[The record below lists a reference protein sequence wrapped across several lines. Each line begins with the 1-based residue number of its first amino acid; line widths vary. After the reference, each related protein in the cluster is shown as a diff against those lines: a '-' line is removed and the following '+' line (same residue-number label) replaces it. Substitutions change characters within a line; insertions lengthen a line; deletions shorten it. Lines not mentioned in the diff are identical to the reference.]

1 MKRILLLSVATLAL
15 AACNAGP
22 NQTNIELV
30 TNMMDQEA
38 IKSQDWDPAQGD
50 KVQMRMPPDGTV
62 SRGNPPYKYMT
73 DIAGG
78 EKQPNPL
85 AGDMSPETLTWGEKT
100 FEIYCKVCHGA
111 EGRGD
116 GPVSVK
122 MAVKPR
128 NLVSPEA
135 LAYSDG
141 RIYQAITAGRGVM
154 GSYMSQITEAKR
166 RWAVVNYVRS
176 LQKQAKAQK

>member
-1 MKRILLLSVATLAL
+1 MKRLVFILSAVAALS
-15 AACNAGP
+15 ACNAGP

-30 TNMMDQEA
+30 TNMMDTEA
-38 IKSQDWDPAQGD
+38 VKSQGWDHKD
-50 KVQMRMPPDGTV
+50 DLVQMRMPPDGTV
-62 SRGNPPYKYMT
+62 SRGHPPYVYLT
-73 DIAGG
+73 DPAGG

-85 AGDMSPETLTWGEKT
+85 AGDMSPETLTWGQKT

-111 EGRGD
+111 EGKGD

-128 NLVSPEA
+128 NLISAEA

-141 RIYQAITAGRGVM
+141 RIYQAITAGKGVM

-176 LQKQAKAQK
+176 LQKQVK